1 MIFSRTGRYA
11 IRALA
16 YMAGQTAGAPMDI
29 QKIAKGVHAPV
40 AYLAK
45 VFQGLT
51 RAGLVTSQRGQGG
64 GYLLSKDPA
73 EINLLQVVD
82 STDDVKN
89 SALSN
94 CVMGLE
100 VCSDKNPCTLHDIW
114 VASAK
119 KMKDEL
125 EKTTLQDVA
134 GLMRKLRSKRKGQRI
149 LSRRIRAVFE

>member
-1 MIFSRTGRYA
+1 MIFSKTGRYV

-16 YMAGQTAGAPMDI
+16 YMAGQPSGTPLDI

-51 RAGLVTSQRGQGG
+51 RGGLVTSQRGQGG

-73 EINLLQVVD
+73 EINLLHVMD
-82 STDDVKN
+82 ATDDAKN
-89 SALSN
+89 SVLSN
-94 CVMGLE
+94 CVMGME
-100 VCSDKNPCTLHDIW
+100 ECSNKNPCTLHDIW

-119 KMKDEL
+119 KMKNEL
-125 EKTTLQDVA
+125 EKTTLQDVT
-134 GLMRKLRSKRKGQRI
+134 GIMRKLRSERMGRRI
-149 LSRRIRAVFE
+149 LSRRIRSVFK

>member
-16 YMAGQTAGAPMDI
+16 YMAGQPAGTLMDI
-29 QKIAKGVHAPV
+29 RRIAKGVHAPV

-45 VFQGLT
+45 VFQGLA
-51 RAGLVTSQRGQGG
+51 RAGLITSQRGQGG

-73 EINLLQVVD
+73 DINLLQVVD
-82 STDDVKN
+82 ATDDAKN
-89 SALSN
+89 SVLSN

-100 VCSDKNPCTLHDIW
+100 KCSDKSPCTLHDIW

-119 KMKDEL
+119 KMKNEL
-125 EKTTLQDVA
+125 EKTTLQD
-134 GLMRKLRSKRKGQRI
+134 
-149 LSRRIRAVFE
+149 